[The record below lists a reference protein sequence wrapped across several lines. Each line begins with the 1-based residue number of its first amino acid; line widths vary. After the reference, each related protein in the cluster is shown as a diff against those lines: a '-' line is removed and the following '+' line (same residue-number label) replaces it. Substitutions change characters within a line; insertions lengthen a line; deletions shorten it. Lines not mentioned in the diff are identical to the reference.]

1 MKTHSPITSKRGIL
15 VGRPLAVA
23 MFLAWILSLV
33 GFVHL
38 LNQNQQLAHMVR
50 TQQDELKGQREQIL
64 ALQQRLRILEA
75 VEEMQS
81 NLSPDEEVHLA
92 HQVYHYSRLHSI
104 DPLLVLSVIQVESDF
119 TPHAVS
125 PMGAMG
131 IMQVMPATARYITE
145 RRGWR
150 WPGERRLFDP
160 SFNIRLATSYL
171 SDLLAK
177 FGSVEEALIAYNCGE
192 GTMQALTA
200 SGLPLPRSYARRV
213 MSTFDW
219 LQQRFG
225 NSVLHAE
232 ELSPASVQP

>member
-15 VGRPLAVA
+15 VGRPLAGA
-23 MFLAWILSLV
+23 MFLAWIMSLV

-38 LNQNQQLAHMVR
+38 LNQNQQLAHMVQ
-50 TQQDELKGQREQIL
+50 TQQDQLSGQHEQIV

-92 HQVYHYSRLHSI
+92 HQVYHYSNQHNL
-104 DPLLVLSVIQVESDF
+104 DPLLVLSVIQVESEF
-119 TPHAVS
+119 SSEAVS
-125 PMGAMG
+125 PVGAMG

-145 RRGWR
+145 RRGWS
-150 WPGERRLFDP
+150 WPGESRLFDP

-171 SDLLAK
+171 SELIQK
-177 FGSVEEALIAYNCGE
+177 FESVEEALIAYNCGE

-200 SGLPLPRSYARRV
+200 SGMPLPQTYAKRV
-213 MSTFDW
+213 MSIYDW
-219 LQQRFG
+219 LQRRFG
-225 NSVLHAE
+225 PTDRHSNL
-232 ELSPASVQP
+232 LLIND

>member
-15 VGRPLAVA
+15 VGRPLAGA
-23 MFLAWILSLV
+23 MFLAWIMSLV

-38 LNQNQQLAHMVR
+38 LNQNQQLAHMVQI
-50 TQQDELKGQREQIL
+50 QQDQLTGQREQIV

-92 HQVYHYSRLHSI
+92 HQVYHYSNQHSL
-104 DPLLVLSVIQVESDF
+104 DPLLVLSVIQVESEF
-119 TPHAVS
+119 SSQAVS
-125 PMGAMG
+125 PVGAMG

-145 RRGWR
+145 RRGWS

-171 SDLLAK
+171 SELIEK
-177 FGSVEEALIAYNCGE
+177 FQSVEEALIAYNCGE
-192 GTMQALTA
+192 GTMQALA
-200 SGLPLPRSYARRV
+200 AAGLPLPRSYAQRV
-213 MSTFDW
+213 ISIYDW
-219 LQQRFG
+219 LQRRYG
-225 NSVLHAE
+225 RTDTPSEILRI
-232 ELSPASVQP
+232 SD